1 MRRRR
6 RMIFPEDEALAAM
19 NEYFADRMG
28 TDYRIRY
35 ITGLDIA
42 GTNYDLT
49 FHHGVAFN
57 DLPSPQI
64 TFVTEENAA
73 AAVTAIINLVNGTP
87 RGPGSLTTGAFAVPF
102 NVLGTTFIS
111 VIATNTAPPATPYN
125 LKLQS
130 SFPVSVLLNTKLV
143 ESESIVTFVPTNA
156 AVPEPTSL
164 TIAATFSLG
173 TVLLHRRRKTLLASS
188 K

>member
-1 MRRRR
+1 
-6 RMIFPEDEALAAM
+6 MIFPEDEALAAM

-28 TDYRIRY
+28 TDGRIRY

-64 TFVTEENAA
+64 TFVTEANAA
-73 AAVTAIINLVNGTP
+73 AAAAAIINLVNGTP
-87 RGPGSLTTGAFAVPF
+87 RGPGSLTTEAFAVPF
-102 NVLGTTFIS
+102 NVSSTTFVS
-111 VIATNTAPPATPYN
+111 VIALNTVPPATPYN
-125 LKLQS
+125 LQLQS
-130 SFPVSVLLNTKLV
+130 SLPVSFLRNTKLLK
-143 ESESIVTFVPTNA
+143 SESIVTFAPNNA
-156 AVPEPTSL
+156 AVPEPTSVA
-164 TIAATFSLG
+164 IAATFSLD
-173 TVLLHRRRKTLLASS
+173 TVLLRRRRKTLLASS